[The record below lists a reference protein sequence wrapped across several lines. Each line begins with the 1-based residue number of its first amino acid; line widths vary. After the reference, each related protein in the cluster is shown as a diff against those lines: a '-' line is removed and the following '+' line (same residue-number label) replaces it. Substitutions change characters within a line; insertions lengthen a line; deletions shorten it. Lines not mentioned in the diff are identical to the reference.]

1 MTGAG
6 SHQSDPQKRARL
18 RWRSRRGLV
27 ENDIILDRFFEQH
40 EMTLADDDVA
50 ALTRLLDLPDND
62 LLDLVLARREPEGD
76 LADPA
81 GARVLGWLRTA

>member
-1 MTGAG
+1 M
-6 SHQSDPQKRARL
+6 

-40 EMTLADDDVA
+40 EMTLSDDDVA

-62 LLDLVLARREPEGD
+62 LLDLVLARREPDGA
-76 LADPA
+76 LADEA
-81 GARVLGWLRTA
+81 GSRVLGWLRSA